1 MSHEMEAL
9 TGLVRGTMAG
19 ILLLMFIGLW
29 IWVYGSR
36 RRATF
41 ACVRSTPSINSRQR
55 LPTSSAR

>member
-29 IWVYGSR
+29 VWVYGSR
-36 RRATF
+36 RRTMFETA
-41 ACVRSTPSINSRQR
+41 AR
-55 LPTSSAR
+55 LPLEEDRSGADRP

>member
-1 MSHEMEAL
+1 MSHEMEVL

-36 RRATF
+36 RRAMF
-41 ACVRSTPSINSRQR
+41 EAAAH
-55 LPTSSAR
+55 LPLEEDRIGAGRP